1 MESMEYSFAHDH
13 LNYAR
18 MMPFYLHTMQQE
30 AKEKLPIICEELE
43 KGNFCVTKGVAGF
56 TSIGPDHG
64 IEQENRELKVFG
76 GIVGITQKDWSL
88 DKNLLLPS
96 FQMYNSSLKRLIA
109 MLARAKGPSI
119 MK

>member
-1 MESMEYSFAHDH
+1 MESMENFFAHDH
-13 LNYAR
+13 LSYAR

-30 AKEKLPIICEELE
+30 AKEKLPNICEEFE